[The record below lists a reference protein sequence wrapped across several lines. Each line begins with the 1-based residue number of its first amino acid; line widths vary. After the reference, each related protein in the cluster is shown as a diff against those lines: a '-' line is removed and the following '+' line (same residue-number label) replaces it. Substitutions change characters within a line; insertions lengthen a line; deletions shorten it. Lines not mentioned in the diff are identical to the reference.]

1 MSGLP
6 ALLHYSARHARQG
19 SSTPGRQ
26 AALELSSCHQHFPG
40 VLLIT
45 SGAHKGY
52 GAHAHKLVANSSV
65 QEQIYST
72 KHCDTSGKSFY
83 LKHFRGVI
91 KNTSHYVSRLS
102 SSLCVSVLRLHSL
115 LPNNLQAI
123 YRLRSLIGFWK
134 ELQLSDT
141 QHRRRNTH
149 VCGRSCDLA

>member
-6 ALLHYSARHARQG
+6 ALLHHSARHARQG
-19 SSTPGRQ
+19 STTPGRQ

-52 GAHAHKLVANSSV
+52 GAHAYKLVANSSV

-91 KNTSHYVSRLS
+91 KNTSHYVSQLS

-123 YRLRSLIGFWK
+123 
-134 ELQLSDT
+134 
-141 QHRRRNTH
+141 
-149 VCGRSCDLA
+149 